1 MNPSTVKHNLRY
13 KEVDSFLQEQEIL
26 SKKII
31 ATVRSTSIKD
41 NKQSKHIKNIEQE
54 HTYQELQQ
62 EQMELHIQ
70 LEQRKRSTS
79 STSTSPNGS
88 RHSSPMP
95 SGHGSRHSSPMP
107 SRHGSKQSS
116 PLLSPEHQCPFCL
129 KQSAIETIRTW
140 KECGHTKILLDA
152 IPTLVLEPPA
162 LPTTVRDKKIE
173 LWLSPP

>member
-13 KEVDSFLQEQEIL
+13 KEVDSFLQEQELL

-31 ATVRSTSIKD
+31 ATVRSTSMKD

-79 STSTSPNGS
+79 STSTSSNGS
-88 RHSSPMP
+88 RQ
-95 SGHGSRHSSPMP
+95 SSPMP

-140 KECGHTKILLDA
+140 KECGHTKILLDT

>member
-1 MNPSTVKHNLRY
+1 MNPSTIKHNLRY
-13 KEVDSFLQEQEIL
+13 KEVDSFLQEQELL

-31 ATVRSTSIKD
+31 ATVRSTSTKD
-41 NKQSKHIKNIEQE
+41 NKHIKNIEQE

-95 SGHGSRHSSPMP
+95 SRHGSRH
-107 SRHGSKQSS
+107 SS

-140 KECGHTKILLDA
+140 KECGHTKILLDT
-152 IPTLVLEPPA
+152 IPTLVLEPSA
-162 LPTTVRDKKIE
+162 LTTTARDKKIE